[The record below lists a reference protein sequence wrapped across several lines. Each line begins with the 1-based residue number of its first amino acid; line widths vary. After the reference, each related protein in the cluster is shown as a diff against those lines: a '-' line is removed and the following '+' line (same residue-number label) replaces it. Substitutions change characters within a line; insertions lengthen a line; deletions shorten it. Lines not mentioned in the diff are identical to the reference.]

1 MAIFGKNNLY
11 LNIFLIL
18 ITLSII
24 SISLQADSNATNAT
38 DTSNSTTLATDTT
51 NSSTVVTNS
60 TTVVTDTIN
69 SSTVVTDTINSSTVA
84 ISSTESTDDNNS
96 TNSEDVDGNST
107 VTPTFRNTSSGLSA
121 GGIVAIVVPCALAL
135 IGVGLAA
142 AFCKSTPAAMPPI
155 TPNVM
160 PPTIDSSMSKFNT
173 QPVTTVNNLQEITE
187 VSPPVKNVEVIQPT
201 PVVQQHPI
209 YPISK
214 EPPTIPQDN
223 RVFQPL
229 YPSQAI
235 NVSQSSPQVSQVIPK
250 HEILASQSQL
260 NPGQVV
266 QGINTSQAT
275 NQSQVLPVKVSP
287 IVD

>member
-24 SISLQADSNATNAT
+24 SISLQADSNATNAI

-51 NSSTVVTNS
+51 NSSTVL
-60 TTVVTDTIN
+60 TDTIN
-69 SSTVVTDTINSSTVA
+69 SSTVVTETTNINSTISTDTIN
-84 ISSTESTDDNNS
+84 STESTDDNNS

-250 HEILASQSQL
+250 HDILASQSQL

>member
-24 SISLQADSNATNAT
+24 SISLQADSNATNAI

-51 NSSTVVTNS
+51 NSSTVL
-60 TTVVTDTIN
+60 TDTIN
-69 SSTVVTDTINSSTVA
+69 SSTVVTETTNINSTISTDT

-160 PPTIDSSMSKFNT
+160 PQTIDSSMSKFNT

-250 HEILASQSQL
+250 PEILASQSQL

>member
-51 NSSTVVTNS
+51 NSSTVL
-60 TTVVTDTIN
+60 TDTIN
-69 SSTVVTDTINSSTVA
+69 SSTVVTETTNINSTISTDT

-96 TNSEDVDGNST
+96 TNSDAVDENST

>member
-51 NSSTVVTNS
+51 NSSTVVT
-60 TTVVTDTIN
+60 DTIN

-96 TNSEDVDGNST
+96 TNSEAVEGNST

>member
-1 MAIFGKNNLY
+1 MAMFGKNNLY

-51 NSSTVVTNS
+51 NSSTVL
-60 TTVVTDTIN
+60 TDTIN
-69 SSTVVTDTINSSTVA
+69 SSTVVTETTNINSTISTDT

>member
-24 SISLQADSNATNAT
+24 SISLQADSNATNAI
-38 DTSNSTTLATDTT
+38 DTSNSTTVVTDTA

-60 TTVVTDTIN
+60 TISTDTI
-69 SSTVVTDTINSSTVA
+69 S
-84 ISSTESTDDNNS
+84 STDDNNS
-96 TNSEDVDGNST
+96 TNSDDVDGNST

-250 HEILASQSQL
+250 NEILASQSQL

>member
-18 ITLSII
+18 VTLSII
-24 SISLQADSNATNAT
+24 SISLQADSNATNAI

-51 NSSTVVTNS
+51 NSSTVL
-60 TTVVTDTIN
+60 TDTIN
-69 SSTVVTDTINSSTVA
+69 SSTVVTETTNINSTISTDT

-160 PPTIDSSMSKFNT
+160 PQTIDSSMSKFNT